1 MRGYLEKC
9 TASILLRCLWDLMSV
24 EGACFPFEVHLF
36 ISFKIIEG
44 SLVLGHVTQEKGAG
58 VVSNLLGLGI
68 LCGFIIRRH

>member
-1 MRGYLEKC
+1 
-9 TASILLRCLWDLMSV
+9 MSV

-44 SLVLGHVTQEKGAG
+44 SLVSGHVTQEKGAG